1 MMLHPG
7 SQPQQAP
14 GYGIQDTGT
23 SQSHRHGNVAKQ
35 NQSSSPSST
44 STATSNKK
52 QGDYLTALAIMR
64 PRVLDYDVHSCSSYS
79 ASYLPENI
87 KVNNPQDQSSRWS
100 SGSNNQM
107 QYIMIKL
114 KTMAIAHTI
123 TFGKYHKLHVCNL
136 KEFKVFGGLTSSN
149 MTELLHTGLRND
161 NEPETFLLKHKTNS
175 IVFPC
180 QYIKIVPLMA
190 WGANFNFSVW
200 HVEVKGIPDP
210 ELVQETYFQ
219 YINFRETE
227 SVRLCLKHFR
237 QRKLFD
243 AFKALQERTQI
254 QLEDPLLTSLHR
266 ELVVRG
272 NFKRAEEL
280 MAKAA
285 ERGLFDQYI
294 QSYDYRPIWK
304 RLRSNSHKN
313 GAHHHHHS
321 LHSGAIEESPRQR
334 GGHQMCID
342 TKGGYVYL
350 MGGWDGARDL
360 ADFWAYH
367 IPSQKWI
374 LISADTSQQG
384 GPGARSCH
392 KICYSPQHKAIFL
405 LGKYVDPVN
414 RGMVDLTSDFWRF
427 DIDPQS
433 PPHGRWTKISDNTA
447 AMNGPELIYDHQMC
461 LDPVSQTLYVF
472 GGRVV
477 RLDNDVQHYSGLY
490 SYHIPTNAWK
500 LLRADGH
507 PPPKQDGTTVLR
519 SRIGHSMLYDEL
531 MRGLVIFA
539 GQMNKDYLSDFYVY
553 DIAADRV
560 IEVCKD
566 YNKQGGPEAGF
577 TQRATVSSRGR
588 EIYVLSGLV
597 KDRALGAETVKNS
610 FWVFKL
616 PGQDQ
621 MDAIRDVQHALAN
634 AKSTGSIGSLKSIMN
649 HGRPLSEQHDHGEEG
664 DHSSLP
670 SSVRPHT
677 SRRKIQDDNASGP
690 SEMRPRRGS
699 TRTGGEDENSNRMST
714 RSSSQS
720 RRASL
725 RSGASTTMSE
735 TSEAEMSQ
743 ARVNGVVPFALT
755 NASDTYNMHHL
766 NSAQTHSHQHQHYNN
781 LNQHQL
787 QHQHQHQHSHHHDS
801 SASNMSSSSSVRREY
816 QAANSIG
823 STVGENAGRMNDA
836 TATTR
841 PMEPMSLAYVLSDQ
855 GSWQKIFQNSN
866 PELGEPS
873 EPEPAPRYAHQL
885 VYDDVNEVQYLF
897 GGNPGEQGNQ
907 SKRLDDFWELRLYR
921 PKPEQIVRKA
931 KYLLRTQQFKELCQ
945 RPETSALTSTTV
957 LPTAPTSTNIGQQQQ
972 HSQIPVSEKSMMHH
986 QQHHGNHRSNNGV
999 QSERPRSSLEGC
1011 CESHSGLIQRGTA
1024 AHHDQSMR
1032 ALKFLQT
1039 ELSVVVDQTNKV
1051 ESEDFKALIRGLL
1064 MGAFSPTTG
1073 IASAGALL
1081 GRSTASTSTSNTA
1094 NTTRSGSGTRTTA
1107 TGYSSGMMAG
1117 VGPQPQ
1123 KTSVLLAPS
1132 PITSPA
1138 MSNTRLMMSP
1148 SLTSSSSSSQGSG
1161 GRPLGVRS
1169 FLASPNGDQL
1179 SIPVFGNRHV
1189 GGEGRGANGEEEREA
1204 EEEDETLD
1212 NEGDVDVN
1220 NDDPFALGANLQDNG
1235 AGGRR
1240 EDEDALMMDTS
1251 MVSRRSVRGRVNA
1264 HTNATGLGV
1273 GIRVTAVGASTGT
1286 ASTTGAA
1293 TGTRDGELEGLDDN
1307 GDLVVR
1313 PRAII
1318 ATETDESAAVANG
1331 DDEVMME
1338 STFFDRVNNNNNN
1351 NGGDGVKEGEGLQ
1364 EEEDEQDIYD
1374 DFANAYSNPEDAQM
1388 MKAFYRDRTILYEK
1402 LLEFFA
1408 EDVKQPKGDLA
1419 DLVKVG

>member
-7 SQPQQAP
+7 SQPHP
-14 GYGIQDTGT
+14 SNLVSDQD
-23 SQSHRHGNVAKQ
+23 SEANARHHHGHYTQLKH
-35 NQSSSPSST
+35 SPLNSCSPA
-44 STATSNKK
+44 SIAAANKK

-79 ASYLPENI
+79 ALYLPENI

-161 NEPETFLLKHKTNS
+161 HEPETFLLKHKTNS

-180 QYIKIVPLMA
+180 QYIKIVPMMA
-190 WGANFNFSVW
+190 WGPNFNFSVW

-243 AFKALQERTQI
+243 AFKALQERTNI

-266 ELVVRG
+266 ELVVKG

-285 ERGLFDQYI
+285 ERGLFDEYI
-294 QSYDYRPIWK
+294 RAYDYKPIWK
-304 RLRSNSHKN
+304 RLRSNSHRN
-313 GAHHHHHS
+313 GLHHHHHS
-321 LHSGAIEESPRQR
+321 HQSNVIEDSPRHR

-367 IPSQKWI
+367 ISSQKWI
-374 LISADTSQQG
+374 LISADTAQQG

-392 KICYSPQHKAIFL
+392 KICYSPQHRALFL

-414 RGMVDLTSDFWRF
+414 RNLVDLSSDFWRF

-433 PPHGRWTKISDNTA
+433 PPHGRWVKICANTA
-447 AMNGPELIYDHQMC
+447 AMDGPELIYDHQMC
-461 LDPVSQTLYVF
+461 LDPLSQTLYVF

-477 RLDNDVQHYSGLY
+477 QLDNDIQHYSGLY
-490 SYHIPTNAWK
+490 SYHIPTNFWK

-519 SRIGHSMLYDEL
+519 SRVGHSMLYDEM

-577 TQRATVSSRGR
+577 TQRATISSSGR
-588 EIYVLSGLV
+588 EVYVLSGLV
-597 KDRALGAETVKNS
+597 KDRALGAEKVKNS

-621 MDAIRDVQHALAN
+621 MDAIRDVQYALKN
-634 AKSTGSIGSLKSIMN
+634 ARSTGSIGSLKSIMN
-649 HGRPLSEQHDHGEEG
+649 HGRSLSEQYDLEG
-664 DHSSLP
+664 GDGTSAQAP
-670 SSVRPHT
+670 SSSSRPST
-677 SRRKIQDDNASGP
+677 SRRKIHDEKNSGER
-690 SEMRPRRGS
+690 SGVRPRRGS
-699 TRTGGEDENSNRMST
+699 ARSGPSTGSVPNAQARSFISTSNLANEGGARINRQDAMENLRRLNMKGIRPEGTRATTGSASGLEASSSAKSPTPNSLPLPSAEPNHHSTTST
-714 RSSSQS
+714 RRQSSS
-720 RRASL
+720 
-725 RSGASTTMSE
+725 
-735 TSEAEMSQ
+735 
-743 ARVNGVVPFALT
+743 NP
-755 NASDTYNMHHL
+755 
-766 NSAQTHSHQHQHYNN
+766 
-781 LNQHQL
+781 
-787 QHQHQHQHSHHHDS
+787 
-801 SASNMSSSSSVRREY
+801 
-816 QAANSIG
+816 
-823 STVGENAGRMNDA
+823 A
-836 TATTR
+836 TASSES
-841 PMEPMSLAYVLSDQ
+841 PVSNEPMSLAYVLSDQ
-855 GSWQKIFQNSN
+855 GSWQKIFQYSN

-873 EPEPAPRYAHQL
+873 ESEPVPRYAHQL

-897 GGNPGEQGNQ
+897 GGNPGEHGNS

-945 RPETSALTSTTV
+945 RPETSVLTSTTGAS
-957 LPTAPTSTNIGQQQQ
+957 PTMAGQATQA
-972 HSQIPVSEKSMMHH
+972 PVSEKVIAHH
-986 QQHHGNHRSNNGV
+986 HANRRSA
-999 QSERPRSSLEGC
+999 STASSRRARSQGKQASR
-1011 CESHSGLIQRGTA
+1011 GLIERGTP
-1024 AHHDQSMR
+1024 AHHEQSMR

-1039 ELSVVVDQTNKV
+1039 ELSCVVDQTNKV
-1051 ESEDFKALIRGLL
+1051 ESEDFKTLIRGLL
-1064 MGAFSPTTG
+1064 VGAFSATTG
-1073 IASAGALL
+1073 ISSATSLL
-1081 GRSTASTSTSNTA
+1081 G
-1094 NTTRSGSGTRTTA
+1094 
-1107 TGYSSGMMAG
+1107 
-1117 VGPQPQ
+1117 
-1123 KTSVLLAPS
+1123 K
-1132 PITSPA
+1132 
-1138 MSNTRLMMSP
+1138 
-1148 SLTSSSSSSQGSG
+1148 TSSSSSIGSKSSHSGDLGNPQKTNVILSPSPVTSPALSNTRMLMSSPSSLSSFAANG
-1161 GRPLGVRS
+1161 GTGPQSLRA
-1169 FLASPNGDQL
+1169 FLASPNGHQL
-1179 SIPVFGNRHV
+1179 SIPVFDNR
-1189 GGEGRGANGEEEREA
+1189 REENEVD
-1204 EEEDETLD
+1204 EDS
-1212 NEGDVDVN
+1212 DVDVN
-1220 NDDPFALGANLQDNG
+1220 DDQLAPGNGQDNG
-1235 AGGRR
+1235 TMGRR
-1240 EDEDALMMDTS
+1240 EDEDSPMMDSS
-1251 MVSRRSVRGRVNA
+1251 MASRRPVRGSR
-1264 HTNATGLGV
+1264 
-1273 GIRVTAVGASTGT
+1273 GIAGRRPSAVASSRTVTPSDDL
-1286 ASTTGAA
+1286 S
-1293 TGTRDGELEGLDDN
+1293 DLEGLDHN
-1307 GDLVVR
+1307 GDLVTPALEGSEKEDGMDDQVMVDSEHR
-1313 PRAII
+1313 DGY
-1318 ATETDESAAVANG
+1318 EDEDESQTEDD
-1331 DDEVMME
+1331 DDEE
-1338 STFFDRVNNNNNN
+1338 ETYAN
-1351 NGGDGVKEGEGLQ
+1351 
-1364 EEEDEQDIYD
+1364 EEEEQV
-1374 DFANAYSNPEDAQM
+1374 

-1408 EDVKQPKGDLA
+1408 DDVKQPKGDLA